1 MITEIPGEYLSAD
14 MGAADLSGVAL
25 KWPYLLL
32 IAAVIITLLFYVN
45 IFYRTRK
52 NK

>member
-14 MGAADLSGVAL
+14 MGAADLSGIAS

-32 IAAVIITLLFYVN
+32 IGLILIVLLCSVN
-45 IFYRTRK
+45 IFYRVKK